1 MTQVNHLR
9 SVEPFRSLPESIA
22 DYLREKSIIKE
33 YPRNKIIFSQ
43 YDKPTGYLYF
53 INKGEVEI
61 FSETSEGVEI
71 TVDIRNDGEYFGW
84 TPIFTNEGYSAG
96 ARTSTDTQ
104 CLLIPKNIIL
114 EISRKYPLVSSYF
127 NKAVLS
133 RIRKLYQEVVKSH
146 DIDNQALIDAYPFQ
160 KKIKDIMT
168 PKPLTASP
176 EATASEIANMMTEKG
191 ISSVPIC
198 DSTGKLQG
206 IVTERDLVT
215 KILARNDESCQKNM
229 KASEF
234 MTPDPYA
241 MSSDTYM
248 YEAAAFI
255 LRHKIRHL
263 PIVDNEELVGII
275 SITDLMRFRS
285 QKSVLLIGRAKEA
298 AKIEELK
305 PIRNEIVSVAKI
317 LLMENRSHVETMEI
331 ISYIHH
337 SIIRRCFELIY
348 EDMINQGYKPPDIK
362 YCFIIMGSGGRKE
375 MLLGPDQ
382 DNGIIFEN
390 FPDDKREEVDNFFVP
405 FSEKLVNALNYL
417 GYPLCKGNVMLTNP
431 KWRGRLNDWKNKIAK
446 WIETPEPQRVR
457 YSSIFFDFFPLC
469 GSPDLLNELKT
480 FILKKVYENKLFL
493 YKMMELDFKHKVP
506 FGLLGR
512 FVTSSEDEHKGMLSV
527 KENGSIFIVDCI
539 RMYMLENSTY
549 ANTTTERL
557 EKLYEKGVFNKATV
571 DHIKAAFEYF
581 TYIRLKNE
589 IALIEQG
596 KKPDHYL
603 DPYKLPKNEQELLK
617 EAFKVA
623 DKLQDSTRRHFNK
636 IVGRFEF

>member
-1 MTQVNHLR
+1 MALVNHLKT
-9 SVEPFRSLPESIA
+9 VEPFRNLPDGTA
-22 DYLREKSIIKE
+22 DFLREKSIVKE
-33 YPRNKIIFSQ
+33 YPKNKIIFSQ

-53 INKGEVEI
+53 INKGQVEI

-71 TVDIRNDGEYFGW
+71 TVDNRSDGEYFGW

-96 ARTSTDTQ
+96 ARTSKDTQ
-104 CLLIPKNIIL
+104 CLLIPKDIIL
-114 EISRKYPLVSSYF
+114 EISRNYPLVSNFF

-146 DIDNQALIDAYPFQ
+146 DIDHQTQIDAYPFQ
-160 KKIKDIMT
+160 KKIGDIMT

-176 EATASEIANMMTEKG
+176 EATASEIANIMTEKG
-191 ISSVPIC
+191 ISSILIC
-198 DSTGKLQG
+198 DSTGKLLG

-215 KILARNDESCQKNM
+215 KILSRNDEFCQKDM

-234 MTPDPYA
+234 MTPDPYV
-241 MSSDTYM
+241 MSSDDYM
-248 YEAAAFI
+248 YEAAAFM

-263 PIVDNEELVGII
+263 PIVDNEELTGIL
-275 SITDLMRFRS
+275 SIRDLMKFRS
-285 QKSVLLIGRAKEA
+285 QKSVLLIGKAKETA
-298 AKIEELK
+298 EIEKLK
-305 PIRNEIVSVAKI
+305 PIRDEIVSVAKV
-317 LLMENRSHVETMEI
+317 LLLENRSHVETMEI

-337 SIIRRCFELIY
+337 NIIRRCFELVY
-348 EDMINQGYKPPDIK
+348 NDMVSQGYKPPDIK

-390 FPDDKREEVDNFFVP
+390 FPEEKREEVDKFFIP
-405 FSEKLVNALNYL
+405 FSEKLVNALDYL
-417 GYPLCKGNVMLTNP
+417 GYPLCKGNVMLSNP
-431 KWRGRLNDWKNKIAK
+431 KWRGKLDEWKDKVSK

-457 YSSIFFDFFPLC
+457 YSSIFFDFFPLY
-469 GSPDLLNELKT
+469 GSPNLLNDLKT
-480 FILKKVYENKLFL
+480 FILKQVYDNKLFL
-493 YKMMELDFKHKVP
+493 FKMMELDFKHKVP
-506 FGLLGR
+506 FGFLGR
-512 FVTSSEDEHKGMLSV
+512 FVTSSEDEHKGKLSV

-549 ANTTTERL
+549 ANTTLERL
-557 EKLYEKGVFNKATV
+557 DKLYEKEIFNKATV

-589 IALIEQG
+589 IKLIGRG
-596 KKPDHYL
+596 KEPDHYL
-603 DPYKLPKNEQELLK
+603 DPYKLPKNEQELLR

-623 DKLQDSTRRHFNK
+623 DKLQDSTRRHFGK
-636 IVGRFEF
+636 IVGL